1 MSAVPHGQNPR
12 DPSRT
17 MPPETV
23 RGGPSNQADI
33 TWRLPQPLRRAL
45 LLIPPLAL
53 AVLEVFHPQPDFS
66 VQGLLDASRWFAWF
80 HVIQLVLTGLVA
92 LSVLLLAADYG
103 RASTWTTRLGIGVFL
118 VFFSAYDTLAGIG
131 TGLAMHSARDLSAAQ
146 QEGVFTVVKD
156 WPGVSPVF
164 ALSIVGTLGWVVAV
178 GALALAARRLG
189 ASRPEWIAIGLAA
202 VFLMGGHPFPQ
213 GTLAFGS
220 LFVAVA
226 FHEWGRTSHKSD
238 NNKERRAR

>member
-1 MSAVPHGQNPR
+1 MSHG
-12 DPSRT
+12 SA
-17 MPPETV
+17 ETAQ
-23 RGGPSNQADI
+23 GGVSYQAD
-33 TWRLPQPLRRAL
+33 TSWWLPQPLRRTL
-45 LLIPPLAL
+45 LLIPPFAL
-53 AVLEVFHPQPDFS
+53 AVLEVFHPHPAFN
-66 VQGLLDASRWFAWF
+66 VQALLDASTWFAWF

-103 RASTWTTRLGIGVFL
+103 RANAWITRLGVGGFL
-118 VFFSAYDTLAGIG
+118 VFFGAYDTLAGIG
-131 TGLAMHSARDLSAAQ
+131 TGLAMHTARDLPAAQ

-226 FHEWGRTSHKSD
+226 FHEWGPASH
-238 NNKERRAR
+238 

>member
-1 MSAVPHGQNPR
+1 
-12 DPSRT
+12 
-17 MPPETV
+17 MPTKTV
-23 RGGPSNQADI
+23 QDGPSYQADV
-33 TWRLPQPLRRAL
+33 TWWLPVPLRRAL
-45 LLIPPLAL
+45 LLTPPFAL
-53 AVLEVFHPQPDFS
+53 AVLEVFHPQPDFN
-66 VQGLLDASRWFAWF
+66 VQALLDASAWFAWF

-103 RASTWTTRLGIGVFL
+103 RTNAWTTRLGIGVFL

-131 TGLAMHSARDLSAAQ
+131 TGLAMYTARDLPAAL

-156 WPGVSPVF
+156 WPGVGPVF

-189 ASRPEWIAIGLAA
+189 ASRPEWITLALAA

-220 LFVAVA
+220 LFVAVL
-226 FHEWGRTSHKSD
+226 FHEWRSAPAHGGRGRSPSSA
-238 NNKERRAR
+238 EPG